1 MHYILK
7 IYIYHDRDA
16 GTVVS
21 QSEKKQHVEA
31 MNTTTGNGNGT
42 GTGTGSS
49 STKSDT
55 NTNITKKTELQSN
68 SNVLNNLLSN
78 YDSDDSS

>member
-1 MHYILK
+1 MHLK
-7 IYIYHDRDA
+7 KSIYNDRDA
-16 GTVVS
+16 GKVVS

-31 MNTTTGNGNGT
+31 MNTMTS
-42 GTGTGSS
+42 TGTGSN

-55 NTNITKKTELQSN
+55 NTNIIKKTELQSN

-78 YDSDDSS
+78 YDSDESS